1 MSEGAKSSNPPG
13 GRFKPVKQIPLE
25 LLEIGDKNIRKRH
38 ITADIEGLAYS
49 MKTFGLQQPIVV
61 QKKNGKYEI
70 IVGQRRYLAAKQ
82 LRWPSIP
89 AREREEKLDD
99 FQGKVVSFSENI
111 QRRELSPNDKADA
124 CSYLLKK
131 LKTPRA
137 VAEYLGTT
145 EVTVRK
151 WLKYA
156 EVPNP
161 LKELVERKIIT
172 SFEATRLFQYASSVE
187 KAVEIALRMVKIKAP
202 RRFRD
207 RVFESLEESPTSSV
221 DLIFRRAEQKKYQ
234 VTIKFILPEKWA
246 FEIEK
251 AAKRLGT
258 TPEQIAR
265 DATIEWLQ
273 MLRY

>member
-1 MSEGAKSSNPPG
+1 LSRGTKSTDPPG
-13 GRFKPVKQIPLE
+13 GKFKPVKLIPLG

-38 ITADIEGLAYS
+38 VTADIEGLAHS

-61 QKKNGKYEI
+61 QKRNGKYEI
-70 IVGQRRYLAAKQ
+70 VVGQRRYYAAKQ
-82 LRWPSIP
+82 LGWPSIP
-89 AREREEKLDD
+89 ARERETKLDE
-99 FQGKVVSFSENI
+99 FQGKIVSFSENI
-111 QRRELSPNDKADA
+111 QRRDLSPNDKADA

-156 EVPNP
+156 EVPEQ
-161 LKELVERKIIT
+161 LRELVEKNVIT
-172 SFEATRLFQYASSVE
+172 PFEATRLFQYASSVE
-187 KAVEIALRMVKIKAP
+187 KAVEIAQRMAKMKATK
-202 RRFRD
+202 RFRG
-207 RVFESLEESPTSSV
+207 RVFVSLEETPNSSV
-221 DLIFRRAEQKKYQ
+221 DTILRRAEQVKYQ
-234 VTIKFILPEKWA
+234 KEIRFILPEKWA
-246 FEIEK
+246 LEIEK
-251 AAKRLGT
+251 AAKRLRTSPG
-258 TPEQIAR
+258 EIAR